1 MIVLIIPINMVCIVF
16 FSFVIENNFIF
27 KNMNGQHN
35 FLIHLQMIFQ
45 LIHQI
50 HQKHLIIFHHQLFIH
65 HQINEYKHR
74 HMLLM
79 ILIFNNIH
87 NGCHGMNNLICKF
100 IFRKK
105 SSGVLHILIFLP
117 E

>member
-1 MIVLIIPINMVCIVF
+1 
-16 FSFVIENNFIF
+16 
-27 KNMNGQHN
+27 MNGQHN

-50 HQKHLIIFHHQLFIH
+50 HQKHIIIFHHQLFIH

-87 NGCHGMNNLICKF
+87 NGCHGMNNLICK
-100 IFRKK
+100 I
-105 SSGVLHILIFLP
+105 SFLP
-117 E
+117 EKKLGLKDPYSIINHPIKKAIVNNEHRKIYKLVK